1 MTRGLRGA
9 RIEGERAVWEEPLA
23 EERAAVLDAHFEDI
37 SVEPVAS
44 GEGWHRIEALPPLFP
59 DLQRTS

>member
-1 MTRGLRGA
+1 
-9 RIEGERAVWEEPLA
+9 VWEEPLA

-44 GEGWHRIEALPPLFP
+44 GEGWHRIEALPCSRTCSGPVDPDRLAAFP
-59 DLQRTS
+59 RRI